1 MSDTFE
7 DASGQPRPVLNYFE
21 MGFSPG
27 DLVEFEGFPQEVI
40 KVADGRSLLWAGQQV
55 SLTEVRRQLGG
66 RQGVDLFRGL
76 ISVAGRDLNAAY
88 DETYGPKADR
98 AVTSH
103 PAMPTPTGLKF
114 SDVVS
119 SPAALMGVKAV
130 WGKSREPVI
139 CFGSRGDAKA
149 KDRGHFQQAR
159 LTAEKAVHRPFL
171 LTIGGGEQV
180 GPDLKGR
187 VLELVRVSGA
197 YGETS
202 ALVHDPILRE
212 RLAQWPVAVMLTE
225 VYRVIGDPLLI
236 DDLGF
241 PDRRVLENA
250 YDGVRSNDED
260 IAALWAALSDWPVE
274 LRLDVLPPTDF
285 RDPGKPQLCGTL
297 YPKLNATEG
306 KKRYL
311 LARVAERD
319 PRLSREAKRL
329 NRERNGGLL
338 VCEACDFT
346 DGDGKLFDAHHLLP
360 VAAGERETHAG
371 HLAILCPTCH
381 RWAHAKGASLHEPVP
396 VEGVRAARGPAHLEQ
411 VQNALESPSGA

>member
-1 MSDTFE
+1 MSESFE
-7 DASGQPRPVLNYFE
+7 GAASDRRPVQNYVE

-27 DLVEFEGFPQEVI
+27 DRVEFEGFPEEDIRV
-40 KVADGRSLLWAGQQV
+40 VDSRAFDWSGRRVSLL
-55 SLTEVRRQLGG
+55 EVRRQLGA
-66 RQGVDLFRGL
+66 RQGVELFRGR
-76 ISVAGRDLNAAY
+76 ITVAGQDLSLAY
-88 DETYGPKADR
+88 DDTYGPKAGSPANDPA
-98 AVTSH
+98 AVVATQ
-103 PAMPTPTGLKF
+103 AAIRF
-114 SDVVS
+114 ADVVS

-130 WGKSREPVI
+130 WGKSNEPVM

-159 LTAEKAVHRPFL
+159 LTAEKAVERPFL

-180 GPDLKGR
+180 GADLRGR

-225 VYRVIGDPLLI
+225 VYRVVGDPLLI
-236 DDLGF
+236 EDLGF
-241 PDRRVLENA
+241 PDRRVLTNA
-250 YDGVRSNDED
+250 YDGVRSDDED
-260 IAALWAALSDWPVE
+260 IAALWTALSDWPVE

-285 RDPGKPQLCGTL
+285 RDPGKPQLCGSL
-297 YPKLNATEG
+297 YPKLTATEG
-306 KKRYL
+306 KRRYR
-311 LARVAERD
+311 LALDAERD
-319 PRLSREAKRL
+319 RDLSREAKRL
-329 NRERNGGLL
+329 NKERNGGLL

-360 VAAGERETHAG
+360 VAAGERETHVG

-381 RWAHAKGASLHEPVP
+381 RWAHAKGASVYEPVP
-396 VEGVRAARGPAHLEQ
+396 VKGVRAAR
-411 VQNALESPSGA
+411 STGAAAE

>member
-1 MSDTFE
+1 
-7 DASGQPRPVLNYFE
+7 

-27 DLVEFEGFPQEVI
+27 DRVEFEGFPGEDI
-40 KVADGRSLLWAGQQV
+40 RVADGRTFDWLGRKVSLL
-55 SLTEVRRQLGG
+55 EIRRQLGA
-66 RQGVDLFRGL
+66 RQGVELFRGR
-76 ISVAGRDLNAAY
+76 ITVEGQDLSLAY
-88 DETYGPKADR
+88 DDTYGPKANDHASGPAQAAR
-98 AVTSH
+98 A
-103 PAMPTPTGLKF
+103 AIRF
-114 SDVVS
+114 ADVVP

-130 WGKSREPVI
+130 WGKSNEPVM

-159 LTAEKAVHRPFL
+159 LTAEKAIERPFL

-180 GPDLKGR
+180 TADFRGR

-225 VYRVIGDPLLI
+225 VYRVVGDPHLI
-236 DDLGF
+236 EDLGF

-250 YDGVRSNDED
+250 YDSVRSNDED
-260 IAALWAALSDWPVE
+260 IAALWAALKDWPVE

-285 RDPGKPQLCGTL
+285 RDPGKPQLCGSL
-297 YPKLNATEG
+297 YPKLTATEG
-306 KKRYL
+306 KRRYR
-311 LARVAERD
+311 LAREAERHGAL
-319 PRLSREAKRL
+319 PKEAKRL

-346 DGDGKLFDAHHLLP
+346 DEDGKLFDAHHLFP
-360 VAAGERETHAG
+360 VAAGERETHVG

-381 RWAHAKGASLHEPVP
+381 RWAHAKGASIYEPVP
-396 VEGVRAARGPAHLEQ
+396 VERVRAAR
-411 VQNALESPSGA
+411 STGAAAE